1 MKTTL
6 TPKQRAVW
14 QAIAKDKKH
23 PWFSLAVEALSKEQR
38 LKAARKFIKK
48 LLKP

>member
-1 MKTTL
+1 MKNSLTT
-6 TPKQRAVW
+6 KQRKVW

-23 PWFSLAVEALSKEQR
+23 PWYTLAVEALSKEQR
-38 LKAARKFIKK
+38 VKAARTFIKK